1 MARIGTS
8 APRPPRFRR
17 WLCSSL
23 LALALAPARD
33 ALPEAGPAP
42 VVGLGGQIVHGLWSD
57 ANSRI
62 AEFRGIPFARPP
74 VGPLRWRAPRGL
86 GDAAPGPEVAVDAT
100 RFGPA
105 CMQGGSGVDWYVGVA
120 RAFGAGPESVG
131 RPGSVSEDCLYL
143 NVWSPRPQPGA
154 GLPVMVFVHGGGNSG
169 GWSYEPNYLGHN
181 LAARGVVV
189 VTIAY
194 RLGPFGFFSHPAL
207 GDGQQ
212 EPVANFGLLDIR
224 AAFEWVRENIR
235 QFGGDPGNVTAFGES
250 AGALNLVDLLLSD
263 IAGRRVDSSLF
274 RRLIVQSLGGPL
286 VHRQTLQQEQ
296 ELGAMLV
303 GHVGLEPAATAS
315 ALRSIPAE
323 KLLAAAAKL
332 PEDYYPD
339 GVVDGRILVKQP
351 LEILATASGAGVE
364 MILGTNADEWLMYL
378 DEAVGEEELDR
389 WLRENAPGREARLR
403 AMVSG
408 SSKPREALDRLR
420 TAREMLC
427 PSRALALAVENA
439 GGRAWMYYFTRQ
451 RAGAGGLELGAYHGA
466 ELPYVFDTHDD
477 WLPTQ
482 AADSELTSVVLDYW
496 TGFARGG
503 SPQAEGRPAWPRFTA
518 RAPRL
523 MELGEQPRVGD
534 SFDDGLCAVLGPGQ
548 ATGSG

>member
-1 MARIGTS
+1 MLRIATS
-8 APRPPRFRR
+8 TPRPPRLRR
-17 WLCSSL
+17 WLCSL
-23 LALALAPARD
+23 LLALAPAKD
-33 ALPEAGPAP
+33 VLSEAGPAP
-42 VVGLGGQIVHGLWSD
+42 VVSLGGQIVRGLWSD
-57 ANSRI
+57 AHSPI
-62 AEFRGIPFARPP
+62 AEFRGIPFAQPP
-74 VGPLRWRAPRGL
+74 VGALRWSAPLSL
-86 GDAAPGPEVAVDAT
+86 GNAGPGPASAVDAT

-105 CMQGGSGVDWYVGVA
+105 CMQGSGGVLWYVGVA

-131 RPGSVSEDCLYL
+131 RPVSVSEDCLYL
-143 NVWSPRPQPGA
+143 NVWSPHLQPGA
-154 GLPVMVFVHGGGNSG
+154 DLPVMVFVHGGGNSG

-194 RLGPFGFFSHPAL
+194 RLGPFGFFSHAAL

-250 AGALNLVDLLLSD
+250 AGALNLVDLLLAD
-263 IAGRRVDSSLF
+263 IAGRRVDSSGF

-286 VHRQTLQQEQ
+286 VHRQTLLQEQ
-296 ELGAMLV
+296 EVGAALASHLGLASGV
-303 GHVGLEPAATAS
+303 TAA
-315 ALRSIPAE
+315 ALRSVAPE

-339 GVVDGRILVKQP
+339 GVIDGRILVEQP
-351 LEILATASGAGVE
+351 LDILATASASGVE

-389 WLRENAPGREARLR
+389 WLRDNAPGREARLR
-403 AMVSG
+403 EWVSG
-408 SSKPREALDRLR
+408 STNPRKALDRLR

-451 RAGAGGLELGAYHGA
+451 RAGAGGLKLGAYHGA

-482 AADSELTSVVLDYW
+482 AADSELTSAVLDYW

-503 SPQAEGRPAWPRFTA
+503 SPQAERRPAWPQFTA